1 MRKAKNNPACIN
13 KKGFCSGNVHHVAN
27 LQQTKEDNGLVY
39 CIRCGNVW
47 SGEDGKESWPWDLFE
62 LINGG

>member
-39 CIRCGNVW
+39 CIRWGMCGV
-47 SGEDGKESWPWDLFE
+47 GKTAKRAGRGIYLS
-62 LINGG
+62 